1 MKIIKNFLHKK
12 IRSISKKK
20 LVLTFMVFVAM
31 LFIFVPSALAV
42 EKPNVGERILAGMV
56 NAFAS
61 GLNLIVKGLG
71 SPIDKLVFNMSQEK
85 TMGLTILA
93 NGKLGQ
99 YILEIYQTI
108 LWIAASAFVPMGLVV
123 GIDFVRSQDNAQH
136 KAVLKERLLK
146 FVLTFILLTSMP
158 LIMDTIFSANSIA
171 VDVFKDLGINSL
183 KTSGIDIK
191 DGFLVSAFQEK
202 ATKSG
207 ALLDSCIFIMS
218 VILNL
223 WLVIYYMLR
232 DLSISY
238 LLLLFPI
245 VTIFYPFKK
254 GMVSGWF
261 REMSSNI
268 LSQTIHAGIMAIV
281 FGMCA
286 TLTNV
291 GKVEDATTLYDSIFA
306 LVAFASVIPMTATVK
321 RFVGLEGQVGAAS
334 SMAGLGAFMG
344 TMALAGGVANS
355 VKQGYGNIKE
365 GAAELKDLN
374 AQESMSTK
382 NVSRQTSVDSKQ
394 LPSINSGSLNLDRG
408 QALSLEEIQGKKAEA
423 RRKITQGVVG
433 LGGSAYA
440 GGVMALGS
448 SVFGVKGAAAG
459 AAGGIMV
466 GGAVGNKV
474 GKAAYNT
481 STSVANDIADGVF
494 GDGNRPELKSVFEGN
509 ENYFNGSFV
518 KSAVSGT
525 LTDDIK
531 DMPGKII
538 SNAKNSYNN
547 LMDNKE
553 AIANAIPSD
562 EEKPIIT
569 DNYTGLTND
578 SLQGTTYKEQEQ
590 KALLLKKKYE
600 RLGQYDK
607 AFRAYAKHTPTRKSP
622 EELENISKEDQ
633 LYMYRDKTMS
643 VAFTEKEVEVERDGK
658 QELEIQREVHW
669 TGAGDS
675 SIVRPQVEAVTFNDG
690 STDLTPNRV
699 NEIRHQA
706 IEKAM
711 MEFPITVDA
720 ESPKGK
726 EQKVFQDKMANQY
739 FNTGLKNEQDRIV
752 KLRVELG
759 SNRAYSTTAPKEYRP
774 IPSTNQSA
782 ADIQRANI
790 EKLNSLTVEL
800 EKQASELH
808 QQFGDKVKYDPN
820 GTLLGSR
827 F

>member
-1 MKIIKNFLHKK
+1 MKIIKNFLQKS

-20 LVLTFMVFVAM
+20 LILTFMVFIAM

-99 YILEIYQTI
+99 YILGIYQTI

-123 GIDFVRSQDNAQH
+123 GIDFVRAQDNAQH

-191 DGFLVSAFQEK
+191 DGFLVSSFQQK

-218 VILNL
+218 VVLNL

-286 TLTNV
+286 ALTNV
-291 GKVEDATTLYDSIFA
+291 GKVEDATTMYDSIFA

-321 RFVGLEGQVGAAS
+321 RFVGLEGQVGAAA

-466 GGAVGNKV
+466 GGATGNSLGKV
-474 GKAAYNT
+474 AYNT
-481 STSVANDIADGVF
+481 IATGKEMASDKMFGAGV
-494 GDGNRPELKSVFEGN
+494 RPDNLDDALSILGECKGR
-509 ENYFNGSFV
+509 
-518 KSAVSGT
+518 
-525 LTDDIK
+525 LTAE
-531 DMPGKII
+531 
-538 SNAKNSYNN
+538 SN
-547 LMDNKE
+547 
-553 AIANAIPSD
+553 
-562 EEKPIIT
+562 
-569 DNYTGLTND
+569 
-578 SLQGTTYKEQEQ
+578 
-590 KALLLKKKYE
+590 KALGLDNEVLDSSPEFLEKERKALALKKRYE
-600 RLGQYDK
+600 RMGNPDK

-658 QELEIQREVHW
+658 QELEIQRDVHW

-675 SIVRPQVEAVTFNDG
+675 SIVRPQVEALTFNNG
-690 STDLTPNRV
+690 STDLTPSRV
-699 NEIRHQA
+699 NEIRAQA
-706 IEKAM
+706 IEKAR
-711 MEFPITVDA
+711 MEFPLTVDA

-726 EQKVFQDKMANQY
+726 EEKVFQDKMASQY
-739 FNTGLKNEQDRIV
+739 FNTGLKSEQDRII

-759 SNRAYSTTAPKEYRP
+759 SNRAYSTAAPKEYRP

-800 EKQASELH
+800 ENQASELH